1 MPFCSRKEGSD
12 PVCGMEVAPGKA
24 AAMATSSVSVVTNAS
39 RLRGF
44 KVRYK

>member
-1 MPFCSRKEGSD
+1 MPFWSRKKDRD

-24 AAMATSSVSVVTNAS
+24 AAMATSSVSVVSNAS

-44 KVRYK
+44 KVRHE